1 MKTQNS
7 LRTQVLKLTAL
18 LVKQTALSFGA
29 AQKQAWASVKLCA
42 QMQERPVRFYYW
54 KEDGSQREA
63 VGFYGAN
70 TQIDTSIPRK
80 GLAIRYYD
88 TLVQNW
94 RSFRPDRLI
103 IA

>member
-7 LRTQVLKLTAL
+7 FRTQALKLASL
-18 LVKQTALSFGA
+18 LVKQTSLSFGT
-29 AQKQAWASVKLCA
+29 AQKQAWASIKLCA
-42 QMQERPVRFYYW
+42 QMQERPVRFFYW
-54 KEDGSQREA
+54 KEDGSRREA
-63 VGFYGAN
+63 VGFYGTNAQAN
-70 TQIDTSIPRK
+70 PSILQT